1 MSTIALGPLMIRA
14 DIFVFLISAFVGF
27 VVLKVRLHKQEESG
41 FILDTY
47 VNALI
52 IGFITWKFSMIVF
65 DPIRTFERPM
75 SLLYFTGGDKGI
87 MLGTALALLYIGIRL
102 NKNRILI
109 APVLKAAVLAFLT
122 GGFARHVFLWFW
134 EDSSGVT
141 ALLYVV
147 LYGVLSGWVWIKYDA
162 SIPKFGSF
170 ALWYSIGS
178 VFIPFFDPDRY
189 AVVAGFTSVQIAFGT
204 LAILILI
211 VDMLLTKPKKT
222 ADRGNK
228 SGER

>member
-1 MSTIALGPLMIRA
+1 MSTIALGPLIIRV
-14 DIFVFLISAFVGF
+14 DIIVFLISAIAGF
-27 VVLKVRLHKQEESG
+27 IVLKARLRNREESV
-41 FILDTY
+41 FILDSY

-87 MLGTALALLYIGIRL
+87 LLGTALALLYIGIRL

-109 APVLKAAVLAFLT
+109 VPVVKAAVLAFLA
-122 GGFARHVFLWFW
+122 GGFARHVFLLFW
-134 EDSSGVT
+134 DDSSGVT
-141 ALLYVV
+141 AFLYV
-147 LYGVLSGWVWIKYDA
+147 LLHGLLSGWVWIKYDA
-162 SIPKFGSF
+162 SFSRFGSF

-178 VFIPFFDPDRY
+178 VFIPFLDPDRY
-189 AVVAGFTSVQIAFGT
+189 TVVAGFTSVQIAFGT
-204 LAILILI
+204 LAIFILIL
-211 VDMLLTKPKKT
+211 DMLLTKSKKT

-228 SGER
+228 TGER